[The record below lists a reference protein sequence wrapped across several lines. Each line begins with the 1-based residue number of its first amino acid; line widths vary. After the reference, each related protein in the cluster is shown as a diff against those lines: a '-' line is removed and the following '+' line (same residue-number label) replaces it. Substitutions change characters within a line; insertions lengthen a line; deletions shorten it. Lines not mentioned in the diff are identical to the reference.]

1 MRRGRGW
8 PGGQRGPAWRTVSDR
23 LDAVGKHF
31 RVGYDRPV
39 GLSAGDPAIVLTR
52 TRDKSVSGRIDTGG
66 AGRTQLELS
75 YQIDVLVAR
84 VAQTRSSHR
93 VGDLGQIH
101 DVADVP
107 RAVGAAKVIPRAEP
121 HRPAAAR
128 RRQQR
133 SAHTVASAAEGTDSP
148 ATAVFRHGWTMP
160 LSSAGAAAWS
170 SSSVGV
176 SISRRASRYA
186 LQCCAERAGRRR
198 PRRNL
203 VSAETIFE
211 NHNCIVYHTTSPSSS
226 T

>member
-148 ATAVFRHGWTMP
+148 ATAVFTHGWTMP

-176 SISRRASRYA
+176 SITAGEPVRAAVLRR
-186 LQCCAERAGRRR
+186 QRAGRPQRI
-198 PRRNL
+198 NKSL
-203 VSAETIFE
+203 
-211 NHNCIVYHTTSPSSS
+211 
-226 T
+226 